1 MEEEINLR
9 YIEVDNNNL
18 ELAIKLQNEISETII
33 FSKSLIIRL
42 RNEII
47 NS

>member
-18 ELAIKLQNEISETII
+18 ELAIKLQNEISE
-33 FSKSLIIRL
+33 SLIIRL